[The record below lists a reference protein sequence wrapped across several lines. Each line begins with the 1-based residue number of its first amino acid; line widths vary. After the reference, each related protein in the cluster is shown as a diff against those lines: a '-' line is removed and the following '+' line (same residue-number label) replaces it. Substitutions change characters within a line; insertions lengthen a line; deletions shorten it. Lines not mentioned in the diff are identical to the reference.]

1 MKPVLVPPLDL
12 PPTLEL
18 ASNENPLGP
27 SRRASKAIQDA
38 LVRINRYPERD
49 CFATEERLARLHK
62 LPPSQVV
69 LGPGS
74 FGVLRLLV
82 EACMP
87 PGSEAIH
94 AEPSYPMYRALIHK
108 VGGRP
113 IAVPLTADHRHD
125 LMAMGQALGPATR
138 LVIICNPN
146 NPTGRAVSREELDAF
161 MDQVPPHVMV
171 VIDEAYYEYA
181 EGPALPNGID
191 WLRKGH
197 NLVVLRTFSKIHG
210 LAGLRIGYGMAQP
223 QVAAMLRQL
232 RDPFAVSSLAQVAAQ
247 AALDDRTHVAAV
259 RVLNEQVRA
268 ELCAALDREGLHY
281 IPSLTNFVMIQCG
294 GDDVSLTE
302 RLAEHGVRVR
312 PGTEY
317 GMRGW
322 LRVTVGTSE
331 QTQRFLSTL
340 LSCLDWSLVRAACP

>member
-1 MKPVLVPPLDL
+1 MKPVLLRSLEVPSP
-12 PPTLEL
+12 LEL
-18 ASNENPLGP
+18 DSNENPLGP
-27 SRRASKAIQDA
+27 SRRASKAIQEA
-38 LVRINRYPERD
+38 LSRVNRYPERD

-62 LPPSQVV
+62 LSASHVA

-74 FGVLRLLV
+74 FGVLRLLM

-87 PGSEAIH
+87 AGSEAIH
-94 AEPSYPMYRALIHK
+94 AEPSYPMYRVLIHK
-108 VGGRP
+108 VGGTP
-113 IAVPLTADHRHD
+113 VAVPLTPDHRHD
-125 LMAMGQALGPATR
+125 LVAMGHAIGPATR

-146 NPTGRAVSREELDAF
+146 NPTGRMVSSEELDAF

-181 EGPALPNGID
+181 EGPELPNAID
-191 WLRKGH
+191 WIRKGH
-197 NLVVLRTFSKIHG
+197 NLVVLRTFSKVHG
-210 LAGLRIGYGMAQP
+210 LAGLRIGYGVAQP
-223 QVAAMLRQL
+223 QVAAMLRQM
-232 RDPFAVSSLAQVAAQ
+232 RGPFAVTSLAQVAAQ

-259 RVLNEQVRA
+259 RVLNEQVRS
-268 ELCAALDREGLHY
+268 ELCSALDREGLHY
-281 IPSLTNFVMIQCG
+281 IPSVTNFVMIRCG

-302 RLAEHGVRVR
+302 RLSEVGVRVR

-331 QTQRFLSTL
+331 QTQRFVSAL
-340 LSCLDWSLVRAACP
+340 LTCLDWSLVRAACP